1 MISCLVDHFLW
12 EIHEKQKQIFS
23 LEKEL
28 KTHVERVDD
37 RFVERNMEID
47 RLLARIERL
56 ETKVGYIIQYPE
68 PS

>member
-56 ETKVGYIIQYPE
+56 ETKVR
-68 PS
+68 